1 MPGGADDDD
10 DDLQVSLLLARDQC
24 QGESQESLRVSI
36 FDFIPEIT
44 TANALVYWFVCGQ
57 NSLHLQCSRE
67 TVRTTCPAGNDSLQ
81 ELLGEWVQA
90 FGATIC
96 QW

>member
-10 DDLQVSLLLARDQC
+10 LQVSLPLARDQS

-36 FDFIPEIT
+36 SDFIPEIT
-44 TANALVYWFVCGQ
+44 TAIALVYRLVCGQ

-67 TVRTTCPAGNDSLQ
+67 TVRATCPAGIDSLQ

>member
-10 DDLQVSLLLARDQC
+10 DDLQVSLPLARDQS

-36 FDFIPEIT
+36 SGFILTSAI
-44 TANALVYWFVCGQ
+44 ALVYRLACEQ

-67 TVRTTCPAGNDSLQ
+67 TVRATCPAGNDSLQ
-81 ELLGEWVQA
+81 ELLGERVQA